1 MSGSVT
7 RKTRKRGGRE
17 QRLATAVG
25 IDYHDT
31 GFRVRLS
38 DGRTLDFDYDHF
50 EFLRQASPE
59 KRIRGI
65 VDDKGTVL
73 WWEDLLEGISVA
85 GITGVSESE
94 LEEFAGVY
102 R

>member
-1 MSGSVT
+1 MSGSAT
-7 RKTRKRGGRE
+7 DR
-17 QRLATAVG
+17 RLATAVG
-25 IDYHDT
+25 LDFHDS

-38 DGRTLDFDYDHF
+38 DGRCLEYSFDDFA
-50 EFLRQASPE
+50 FLRTATPKQRAT
-59 KRIRGI
+59 GV

-73 WWEDLLEGISVA
+73 WWESLLEGISVA

-94 LEEFAGVY
+94 LEDFAGVY